1 MDGGRPG
8 GGGGRGGRLRT
19 AALVGGR
26 CAVRFL
32 GSDSL
37 RACAVGRLRA
47 SSGSEAA
54 GPEAA
59 ASWAACVSLAARRS
73 PRSSLPASR
82 LSPAARS
89 SGRLAAARRSRRR
102 CRLART
108 RPEKPVRDPGGG
120 GRLGCSG
127 LSRRPPVA
135 PGSPQPT
142 SPSRRSSCPCSAQD
156 VAPSRPSAICGRR
169 TPESVLRAAAAA
181 RPTARR
187 FQSIPRD
194 PHAMEAGTARLRALP
209 HSILRTRVLFD
220 CAAAWT
226 RLGVRVTRGRRP
238 RRRRRGWLAC
248 AAGGGGNFD

>member
-142 SPSRRSSCPCSAQD
+142 SPFPT
-156 VAPSRPSAICGRR
+156 I
-169 TPESVLRAAAAA
+169 VL
-181 RPTARR
+181 PMFGARR
-187 FQSIPRD
+187 RALAPIRHLRPADAGVCASRSGGGASDSKTLPEYSPRPACD
-194 PHAMEAGTARLRALP
+194 GGGHCATAGTP
-209 HSILRTRVLFD
+209 TQN
-220 CAAAWT
+220 AAYAC
-226 RLGVRVTRGRRP
+226 GV
-238 RRRRRGWLAC
+238 
-248 AAGGGGNFD
+248 